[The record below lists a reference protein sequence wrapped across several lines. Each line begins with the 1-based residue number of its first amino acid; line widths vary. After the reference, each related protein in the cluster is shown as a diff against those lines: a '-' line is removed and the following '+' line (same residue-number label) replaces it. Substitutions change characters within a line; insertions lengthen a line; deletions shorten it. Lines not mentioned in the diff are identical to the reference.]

1 MAVYQ
6 SQLGNVIRVLDVE
19 EDSVIAT
26 AVEMGTVRAFI
37 FNQTTDN
44 INVTFPNPLPT
55 SEKLLTVVNRGTVS
69 LNIQGVDIEPGPAYG
84 FFWDGT
90 AYQPTM
96 VDGVGM
102 VSHIE
107 ETDTVK
113 FVGNGEELTPLTAE
127 VKVSPQPSNVIQV
140 TAEGLFVG
148 TSGSNLGLG
157 RILWVDTNIGDDI
170 TGDGT
175 LSQPYKTF
183 AKAMSISTTTDR
195 DTIVILPGD
204 YEEDLELLRDINI
217 EGLVEGNKVV
227 RFLGKV
233 TNLPDVGGI
242 TVKNI
247 AVYKEGTDPAFES
260 FGFED
265 GVVFTNVKITNDDP
279 TSKVMEI
286 AGNNKGTLKFVDS
299 EIAGAISIIDNIQD
313 VTHRVILDRVTG
325 VTKTT
330 LDSTRSTLLVQ
341 NIDKIGYFEHTKG
354 NLYLQNVNNI
364 KPEVN
369 GRAIISQALFND
381 GYLGLKSVNLRQL
394 DGSFAAIDKSGDC
407 DYYFDDVSRSI
418 SNLSFAIN
426 GSKLLSNQAADIN
439 AGIVVENYVPIGPS
453 VAGHLAGIDDKL
465 ADMIE
470 DVVVADTSTI
480 QTLGTGTTADP
491 FQPSLKISADPK
503 NTLEVLPDGV
513 MVKSSAE
520 ISKGVTYFVD
530 TVIGDDIDNDGTFG
544 APFKTITKA
553 LSLVNRF
560 DMIKIFPG
568 EYIEDLEL
576 EEERFEGVLLE
587 GMGVIGAAQVRVK
600 GHVLFS
606 NGVIRPRFKNL
617 SLVGITAGISTVTFM
632 NMEGRVNFDAV
643 SFTHELGN
651 GQTVANFA
659 GDNNNDFYF
668 TDCEFDGKID
678 VSDPSQQLPITINL
692 IRPYGDPQIELDC
705 IPATVAV
712 YEARSI
718 YAPIHTTGNLILDG
732 VSRVRA
738 LTGVSINS
746 SCAVGQG
753 SLSLKNVN
761 LRQANGTFGQ
771 INKTGTCP
779 YLLANV
785 VRDIENDV
793 LNGNASLN
801 THGADYHGNYVP
813 TNYDIVGL
821 NIPAHFAGIDK
832 HLSRYIEAVINFD
845 SGWADEE
852 NLFEWPVT
860 RQPFSLPALL
870 VGTKVRVTNPEV
882 GTDTFVVFQKK
893 TPANVV
899 TEVGRIHITD
909 GSVALSGSGA
919 TFEEDDELLL
929 VTENG
934 ATFGRVAIN
943 LLAGK
948 V

>member
-44 INVTFPNPLPT
+44 INVTFPNPLPA

-69 LNIQGVDIEPGPAYG
+69 LNVQGVDIEPGPAYG

-107 ETDTVK
+107 ETDTIK
-113 FVGNGEELTPLTAE
+113 IVGNGEELTPLTAE
-127 VKVSPQPSNVIQV
+127 VKVSPQPSNVIQI
-140 TAEGLFVG
+140 TEEGLFVG

-157 RILWVDTNIGDDI
+157 KIWWVDTNIGNDI
-170 TGDGT
+170 TGNGS

-183 AKAMSISTTTDR
+183 AKAMSTSTTTGK

-204 YEEDLELLRDINI
+204 YEEDLELLRNINI

-233 TNLPDVGGI
+233 TNLPDIGNI
-242 TVKNI
+242 SVKNV
-247 AVYKEGTDPAFES
+247 AVYREGTDPAFES

-279 TSKVMEI
+279 TSKIMEI

-313 VTHRVILDRVTG
+313 VTHRVILDRVVG

-341 NIDKIGYFEHTKG
+341 NIDKIGHFEHAKG
-354 NLYLQNVNNI
+354 NLFLQNVNNI
-364 KPEVN
+364 RPEVN
-369 GRAIISQALFND
+369 GRAVISQAVFND

-407 DYYFDDVSRSI
+407 NYYFDDVSRSI
-418 SNLSFAIN
+418 SNLNFPIN

-465 ADMIE
+465 ADVLE
-470 DVVVADTSTI
+470 EVVVADTSTI
-480 QTLGTGTTADP
+480 QTMGTGTSADP
-491 FQPSLKISADPK
+491 FQPQLKISADPK
-503 NTLEVLPDGV
+503 NIIEILPDGV
-513 MVKSSAE
+513 AVKSSAE

-530 TVIGDDIDNDGTFG
+530 TVIGDDTDNDGTFG

-587 GMGVIGAAQVRVK
+587 GMGVIDASQVRIK
-600 GHVLFS
+600 GHALLS
-606 NGVIRPRFKNL
+606 NGITRPRFKDL
-617 SLVGITAGISTVTFM
+617 ALIGVTAGISTLTFM
-632 NMEGRVNFDAV
+632 NMEGRSKFQNV
-643 SFTHELGN
+643 SLSHEAGN
-651 GQTVANFA
+651 GQNVVAFV
-659 GDNNNDFYF
+659 GDNNNWFEF
-668 TDCEFDGKID
+668 TDCGFDGRISAKD
-678 VSDPSQQLPITINL
+678 SSQQAPITINL
-692 IRPYGDPQIELDC
+692 IRPYAAPRVELDS
-705 IPATVAV
+705 IPITVAIIDAGV
-712 YEARSI
+712 IAD
-718 YAPIHTTGNLILDG
+718 PIHTTGTLLLDN
-732 VSRVRA
+732 VSRITA
-738 LTGVSINS
+738 NAGVCITST
-746 SCAVGQG
+746 CAVGEG
-753 SLSLKNVN
+753 YLGLKNVSMF
-761 LRQANGTFGQ
+761 QANGTFGR

-785 VRDIENDV
+785 VRDIDNDV
-793 LNGNASLN
+793 LTGNVSLN

-832 HLSRYIEAVINFD
+832 LVSKYVEAVVNFQG
-845 SGWADEE
+845 GWADEE
-852 NLFEWPVT
+852 VLFEWPII
-860 RQPFSLPALL
+860 QPFSLPALL
-870 VGTKVRVTNPEV
+870 AGTKVRITSPEAGINSSILV
-882 GTDTFVVFQKK
+882 QKK
-893 TPANVV
+893 DNANIV
-899 TEVGRIHITD
+899 TQIGRIYFTD
-909 GSVALSGSGA
+909 GNVSMTGSG
-919 TFEEDDELLL
+919 DVLDEGDTLLL
-929 VTENG
+929 VAEDG
-934 ATFGRVAIN
+934 ATFGGVAIN